1 MKLNNLT
8 SGNITRQLVGFSFPL
23 FLANLLQSVYEM
35 IDMFFVGQFTS
46 SAALAAISSSAMICF
61 VLNAVCMG
69 VTMGGSVVA
78 VQFKGAG
85 DEDGQKRAIG
95 TLFSFS
101 ALAAAALTMISLC
114 LYRPILYMMRVPP
127 EAMRYACEY
136 MSIMSI
142 GVFFVFGYNAVCAI
156 VRGLGD
162 AKSPLLFVA
171 SASVINIILDALLV
185 GGFKLATQG
194 AASATVIAQGS
205 AFIIAV
211 IYLRKRD
218 FVFDFK
224 PGHFRI
230 SSEMLIPI
238 LKIGLP
244 SALQLAV
251 VNFSYLMV
259 TSMLNVYGVAI
270 AAAAGLGLK
279 INTFLAMPCWAIG
292 TGVTTMVGQNMGAQ
306 KPDRARKILKYGL
319 QLNLIIVMLETLFI
333 QCTAPYVVGIF
344 NTDPEVLSEGVLYLR
359 ICASIN
365 GLFYTVMYTCNAF
378 ATGTGH
384 ATFAMANS
392 LLDSVVMRLGVSAFL
407 GFSLSLGFVGI
418 YMGEAL
424 SPLIS
429 AVLGIVYCKKSK
441 WQ

>member
-85 DEDGQKRAIG
+85 DEEGQKRAIG

-101 ALAAAALTMISLC
+101 ALAAALTMISLF
-114 LYRPILYMMRVPP
+114 LYRPILYMMWVPP

-136 MSIMSI
+136 MNIMSI

-171 SASVINIILDALLV
+171 TASVINIILDALLV
-185 GGFKLATQG
+185 GSFKLATQG
-194 AASATVIAQGS
+194 AVSATVIAQGS

-211 IYLRKRD
+211 IYLKNVIL
-218 FVFDFK
+218 FL
-224 PGHFRI
+224 I
-230 SSEMLIPI
+230 SSP
-238 LKIGLP
+238 
-244 SALQLAV
+244 
-251 VNFSYLMV
+251 
-259 TSMLNVYGVAI
+259 
-270 AAAAGLGLK
+270 
-279 INTFLAMPCWAIG
+279 
-292 TGVTTMVGQNMGAQ
+292 
-306 KPDRARKILKYGL
+306 
-319 QLNLIIVMLETLFI
+319 
-333 QCTAPYVVGIF
+333 GISGY
-344 NTDPEVLSEGVLYLR
+344 PLR
-359 ICASIN
+359 C
-365 GLFYTVMYTCNAF
+365 
-378 ATGTGH
+378 
-384 ATFAMANS
+384 
-392 LLDSVVMRLGVSAFL
+392 
-407 GFSLSLGFVGI
+407 
-418 YMGEAL
+418 
-424 SPLIS
+424 
-429 AVLGIVYCKKSK
+429 
-441 WQ
+441 

>member
-1 MKLNNLT
+1 MKKGRN
-8 SGNITRQLVGFSFPL
+8 V
-23 FLANLLQSVYEM
+23 LLEPY
-35 IDMFFVGQFTS
+35 
-46 SAALAAISSSAMICF
+46 
-61 VLNAVCMG
+61 
-69 VTMGGSVVA
+69 
-78 VQFKGAG
+78 
-85 DEDGQKRAIG
+85 
-95 TLFSFS
+95 S
-101 ALAAAALTMISLC
+101 ALAAALTMISLC

-171 SASVINIILDALLV
+171 AASVINIILDALLV
-185 GGFKLATQG
+185 GSFKLATQG
-194 AASATVIAQGS
+194 AVSATVIAQGS

-224 PGHFRI
+224 PRHFRI

-251 VNFSYLMV
+251 VNLLYLMV
-259 TSMLNVYGVAI
+259 TSMLNVYGVAN
-270 AAAAGLGLK
+270 ATAAGIGLK

-306 KPDRARKILKYGL
+306 KPDRVRKILKNGL
-319 QLNLIIVMLETLFI
+319 QLNLIIVMLGTLFI
-333 QCTAPYVVGIF
+333 QCTAP
-344 NTDPEVLSEGVLYLR
+344 
-359 ICASIN
+359 
-365 GLFYTVMYTCNAF
+365 
-378 ATGTGH
+378 
-384 ATFAMANS
+384 
-392 LLDSVVMRLGVSAFL
+392 
-407 GFSLSLGFVGI
+407 
-418 YMGEAL
+418 
-424 SPLIS
+424 
-429 AVLGIVYCKKSK
+429 
-441 WQ
+441 

>member
-35 IDMFFVGQFTS
+35 VDMVFVGQFTG

-78 VQFKGAG
+78 AQFKGAG
-85 DEDGQKRAIG
+85 DEEGQKRAIG

-101 ALAAAALTMISLC
+101 ALAGATLTMISLC

-171 SASVINIILDALLV
+171 AASVINIILDALLV
-185 GGFKLATQG
+185 GSFKLATQG
-194 AASATVIAQGS
+194 AVSATVIAQGS

-211 IYLRKRD
+211 IYLKNVIL
-218 FVFDFK
+218 FL
-224 PGHFRI
+224 I
-230 SSEMLIPI
+230 SSP
-238 LKIGLP
+238 
-244 SALQLAV
+244 
-251 VNFSYLMV
+251 
-259 TSMLNVYGVAI
+259 
-270 AAAAGLGLK
+270 
-279 INTFLAMPCWAIG
+279 
-292 TGVTTMVGQNMGAQ
+292 
-306 KPDRARKILKYGL
+306 
-319 QLNLIIVMLETLFI
+319 
-333 QCTAPYVVGIF
+333 GISGY
-344 NTDPEVLSEGVLYLR
+344 PLR
-359 ICASIN
+359 C
-365 GLFYTVMYTCNAF
+365 
-378 ATGTGH
+378 
-384 ATFAMANS
+384 
-392 LLDSVVMRLGVSAFL
+392 
-407 GFSLSLGFVGI
+407 
-418 YMGEAL
+418 
-424 SPLIS
+424 
-429 AVLGIVYCKKSK
+429 
-441 WQ
+441 